1 MLAAP
6 NTGNQ
11 VEAFFVSTGF
21 VALGEMGDKT
31 QLLALLLAAKFRKP
45 MPIIAGILVATLANH
60 AAAGWLGG
68 WIAGLMGPQLLRW
81 VIGGSFLAMALWM
94 LVPDRLDDEE
104 AAGGGQRFGIFGTT
118 VIAFFLAE
126 MGDKTQIATLALAAR
141 YPDLLAVV
149 AGTTL
154 GMMLAN
160 VPAVLLGE
168 QIARKLSMTLVH
180 GVAAL
185 IFAVLGVLTL
195 LNVGQ
200 LL

>member
-1 MLAAP
+1 M
-6 NTGNQ
+6 
-11 VEAFFVSTGF
+11 EAFLVSTGI

-31 QLLALLLAAKFRKP
+31 QLLALLLAARFRKP
-45 MPIIAGILVATLANH
+45 LPIIAGILVATLANH

-68 WIAGLMGPQLLRW
+68 WIAAQMGPQLLRW

-94 LVPDRLDDEE
+94 LIPDRLEDEDS
-104 AAGGGQRFGIFGTT
+104 AAGTRRLGVFGTT
-118 VIAFFLAE
+118 VLAFFLAE
-126 MGDKTQIATLALAAR
+126 MGDKTQIATVALAAR
-141 YPDLLAVV
+141 YPNLVAVV

-160 VPAVLLGE
+160 VPAVLLGD
-168 QIARKLSMTLVH
+168 QISKKLSMTLVH
-180 GVAAL
+180 AIAAA